1 MKEKKTITIANLMK
15 KVVFLFLF
23 LLGTTVGFAQGKKPV
38 LEFVLQLRVKI
49 GAFDRVGETAHGVR
63 QSIAIT
69 GGTFHGPSIK
79 GDVLPGGADYQ
90 LTDPKTGRTELEAI
104 YNIRTDDGVTI
115 HVRNRGIISQ
125 DNGKTYFFTSP
136 QFEAPSDSK
145 YAWLSNSIFVCRI
158 SDEDTM
164 KDGVVL
170 NVWRVRD
177 EK

>member
-1 MKEKKTITIANLMK
+1 MIANLMK

-23 LLGTTVGFAQGKKPV
+23 LLGATAGFAQGKKPV

-49 GAFDRVGETAHGVR
+49 GAYEKVGETAHGIR

-69 GGTFHGPSIK
+69 GGTFHGPDIK
-79 GDVLPGGADYQ
+79 GEVLPGGADYQ

-145 YAWLSNSIFVCRI
+145 YACLTNSSVGCRI
-158 SDEDTM
+158 SDEDSI
-164 KDGVVL
+164 KDGGVL
-170 NVWRVRD
+170 NVWRVKD
-177 EK
+177 E